1 MSSMI
6 ALAPSNRR
14 SRWRSRNAGW
24 PALTRRPSQTPSP
37 RTKPESNTDT
47 TARLRGTSSPL
58 TQIRTSSLR
67 GSSLK
72 SYVPCAITSVRVPRI
87 HRARRQRP
95 PLPGDVVHR
104 HLAGTGEQS
113 VERLLERGER
123 GRRVVGVDG
132 RLVVP
137 VADDDEVIVVL
148 DRRGHRVAQA
158 AVLRIRFARS
168 ACQRRDELLAAAC
181 DTKDVGDDEDRHAI
195 IIP

>member
-1 MSSMI
+1 MI
-6 ALAPSNRR
+6 AFAPSKSR
-14 SRWRSRNAGW
+14 SRWRSTNTGW
-24 PALTRRPSQTPSP
+24 PARTRSPSHTPSP

-47 TARLRGTSSPL
+47 TARSRGTSSPL

-72 SYVPCAITSVRVPRI
+72 SWVPGATTSVRAPRS
-87 HRARRQRP
+87 HGPRRQRP

-158 AVLRIRFARS
+158 AVLRIRFACS
-168 ACQRRDELLAAAC
+168 A
-181 DTKDVGDDEDRHAI
+181 
-195 IIP
+195 